1 MVSPWMQHGN
11 ILKHIVDMGGPKLA
25 KLRRYVRRSPN
36 GTWLRLTGVLGSSY
50 LKLLKVLGISTHKIL
65 SMVTFGV

>member
-25 KLRRYVRRSPN
+25 KLCRYVRPSPN
-36 GTWLRLTGVLGSSY
+36 DLRLRLTNMHVDSF
-50 LKLLKVLGISTHKIL
+50 LKLLRVLDIFTHKIL
-65 SMVTFGV
+65 STATFEA